1 MRLHEQECVQR
12 ALGCRADQMSS
23 VNLSQRLPTSEEIEA
38 ASAIMIGGSGAFH
51 VYDDEPWIKNIV
63 RFCGELLK
71 KVDRPILGMCFGHQ
85 ALLMASGAQII
96 KDEDKEELGT
106 FEMQLTPA
114 GKSDELFR
122 GMPDQFYVQL
132 GHVDRA
138 KDLPKGWLNLADS
151 ASQPHEAVR
160 LDGQPVWGFQFHAEL
175 RMEDNLYRVRH
186 YADHYGAAREE
197 VFDLLVAK
205 HRPSP
210 MGTQLM
216 QRFAQIVTEF
226 WENPTCIESPTPS
239 VSL

>member
-12 ALGCRADQMSS
+12 ALGCSAEQMRS
-23 VNLSQRLPTSEEIEA
+23 VNLSQRLPSAQEIET

-51 VYDDEPWIKNIV
+51 VYDDEPWIKNIIG
-63 RFCGELLK
+63 FCSELLTQ
-71 KVDRPILGMCFGHQ
+71 VDRPILGMCFGHQ
-85 ALLMASGAQII
+85 ALLLASGAQIV
-96 KDEDKEELGT
+96 KDADKEELGT
-106 FEMQLTPA
+106 FEIHLTQA

-122 GMPDQFYVQL
+122 GFPDQFFVQL

-138 KDLPKGWLNLADS
+138 KDLPEGWVNLADS
-151 ASQPHEAVR
+151 ALQPHEAVR
-160 LDGQPVWGFQFHAEL
+160 LRGQPVWGFQFHAEL

-197 VFDLLVAK
+197 VFELLVAK

-216 QRFAQIVTEF
+216 QRFAQVVTEF

-239 VSL
+239 VSF

>member
-1 MRLHEQECVQR
+1 
-12 ALGCRADQMSS
+12 
-23 VNLSQRLPTSEEIEA
+23 
-38 ASAIMIGGSGAFH
+38 MIGGSGAFH
-51 VYDDEPWIKNIV
+51 VYDDEPWIKNII
-63 RFCGELLK
+63 RFCAELLEQ
-71 KVDRPILGMCFGHQ
+71 VDRPILGMCFGHQ
-85 ALLMASGAQII
+85 ALLLASGAQII
-96 KDEDKEELGT
+96 KDEENEELGT
-106 FEMQLTPA
+106 FEVQLTPA
-114 GKSDELFR
+114 GQSDDLFR
-122 GMPDQFYVQL
+122 GMPERFHVQL

-138 KDLPKGWLNLADS
+138 KDLPKGWVNLADS

-160 LDGQPVWGFQFHAEL
+160 LSGRPVWGFQFHAEL

-226 WENPTCIESPTPS
+226 WENPTCIESSTPS